1 MSQQG
6 IPLLCLPGVAT
17 GVITQYRGVT
27 FDDAQ
32 VASASVAVKGIAR
45 RGAAIGAEFE
55 VVTKGTAVCEAGAA
69 ISTVGATVVM
79 DNQGR
84 VIAGAGPVVIG
95 YALQAAAAPGDLIE
109 VLLV

>member
-17 GVITQYRGVT
+17 GVITQYRAVT
-27 FDDAQ
+27 FADAQ
-32 VASASVAVKGIAR
+32 VAAANAAIKGVAR
-45 RGAAIGAEFE
+45 RGAALGAEFE
-55 VVTKGTAVCEAGAA
+55 MVTKGTAVCEAGGPV
-69 ISTVGATVVM
+69 SVGAAVVT

-84 VIAGAGPVVIG
+84 VTAGAGPVVIG
-95 YALQAAAAPGDLIE
+95 YALQEATVAGNLIE